1 MEINQLS
8 RFLITFSCEL
18 LAIACLLLTIYLW
31 LKVLGVIMKSSIILF
46 VIIFCSVVYSGEKS
60 LGAHEHGAV
69 KLGIGIENNSAEVDL
84 DGPTE
89 SFIDFEYL
97 PKTEKEKKIFSDVK
111 NLWEREFLSLIHF
124 DNQLKC
130 KMLEAKFT
138 QVIDQKET
146 AEAQK
151 KIKDPKKK
159 EAGVH
164 SDIEAHAKIQCA
176 QSLSGTKVQIS
187 LKKQFKN
194 IKKLN
199 VDIVGTETKS
209 IQVQSLIETIQL

>member
-1 MEINQLS
+1 
-8 RFLITFSCEL
+8 
-18 LAIACLLLTIYLW
+18 
-31 LKVLGVIMKSSIILF
+31 MKYSL
-46 VIIFCSVVYSGEKS
+46 IIFLVFLSITTYGAEKS

-69 KLGIGIENNSAEVDL
+69 KLGIAIEGQSADIEI

-97 PKTEKEKKIFSDVK
+97 PKTEKEKMIFN
-111 NLWEREFLSLIHF
+111 NLKESWEKKLFTLVHF
-124 DNQLKC
+124 DERLKC
-130 KMLEAKFT
+130 KIGEAKLL

-146 AEAQK
+146 AEEQA

-164 SDIEAHAKIQCA
+164 SDIEAHAKILCLSPIAGTMA
-176 QSLSGTKVQIS
+176 QIN

-194 IKKLN
+194 IKNLN
-199 VDIVGTETKS
+199 VEILGNETKS
-209 IQVQSLIETIQL
+209 LEIKSLEEKIKL